1 MITNRKKII
10 LIRLDKIGDLVCTLP
25 VDQVLDPK
33 VYDITW
39 VVQKGMGQILDLA
52 DRPLNYI
59 ELDKSKPDIA
69 RSMLSHYLKKNKF
82 DIAISFQC
90 PWWVNFELFWHHI
103 PRRIGVLSQWH
114 SFLFLNQGLRQKRSE
129 SIQHEFEYNLEL
141 VEKLIGSIQ
150 NKDAIAF
157 RFRRPSSSKTL
168 EKHQLKNYIVVHPGM
183 MGSALNWPQEKYIEY
198 IQGLIDQSK
207 TVVITGTASDEPYLT
222 QIKNTFKN
230 HPQVKWLQSVLNFSE
245 LLEILNFAEYVV
257 APSTGV
263 AHLAASLGKHIKA
276 IYSPIQVHHPRR
288 WKPRKI
294 YPDQQIEIFVPEVS
308 CPGTKS
314 CLQDQCPHFPCMNSI
329 KITEIV

>member
-1 MITNRKKII
+1 MITNKKKII

-33 VYDITW
+33 LYDITW
-39 VVQKGMGQILDLA
+39 VVQKGMGQVLDTA
-52 DRPLNYI
+52 DHPIQYI
-59 ELDKSKPDIA
+59 ELDKSKPDISQ
-69 RSMLSHYLKKNKF
+69 SMLNKYLAKNKF

-90 PWWVNFELFWHHI
+90 PWWVNFQLFWHRI

-129 SIQHEFEYNLEL
+129 SIKHEFEYNLEL
-141 VEKLIGSIQ
+141 VEKIIGPFEKSKNLI
-150 NKDAIAF
+150 AY
-157 RFRRPSSSKTL
+157 RFRRPSSSRTL
-168 EKHQLKNYIVVHPGM
+168 EKHNLKNYIVVHPGM

-198 IQGLIDQSK
+198 IYELLEQNK

-222 QIKNTFKN
+222 KIKAEFLN
-230 HPQVKWLQSVLNFSE
+230 HPQVRWLQSVLNFSE
-245 LLEILNFAEYVV
+245 LLEILNFSEYVV

-263 AHLAASLGKHIKA
+263 AHLAASLGKNIKA

-288 WKPRKI
+288 WRPRGI
-294 YPDQQIEIFVPEVS
+294 HQGQQIDIFLPDVV

-329 KITEIV
+329 KIT